1 EDGNDPIPDQNRAT
15 EIPEYALVLGNV
27 GFEAILVIEEEP
39 QPLALDDERVEG
51 GQDMDLFLRRIGHG
65 IESIRTDPVQRL
77 ARSCQL
83 HRDQLLSPDS
93 RLQQTLHCRFARS
106 VQMTDRFQTHDSLR
120 LQGTIQQ
127 VVQSFLFGGRAR
139 QTFPTEMASRELIRL

>member
-1 EDGNDPIPDQNRAT
+1 
-15 EIPEYALVLGNV
+15 
-27 GFEAILVIEEEP
+27 
-39 QPLALDDERVEG
+39 
-51 GQDMDLFLRRIGHG
+51 DMDLFLRRIGHG

-139 QTFPTEMASRELIRL
+139 QTFPTEKETLNYLLERALQSQGIVSLESICHL